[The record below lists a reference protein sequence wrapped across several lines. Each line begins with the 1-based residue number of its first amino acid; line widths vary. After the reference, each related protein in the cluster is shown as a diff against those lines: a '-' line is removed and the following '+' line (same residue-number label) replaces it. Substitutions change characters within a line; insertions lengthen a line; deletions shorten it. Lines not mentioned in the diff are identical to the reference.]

1 MEAEETAAIDTE
13 ELVPGLRM
21 RPLCEMSAESLMF
34 ILALAREFDIVL
46 VKSHKLQDEIRE
58 SEVKIIA

>member
-13 ELVPGLRM
+13 ELVTRLRI
-21 RPLCEMSAESLMF
+21 RPLCEMSPESLMF